1 MNNFRL
7 KGIFSG
13 SSLFMRIFSFL
24 FLLAF
29 GLTLSVPVVIVA
41 GYVFGKDSYAF
52 LQFSQASTSLFVF
65 VFPVAAYLWLF
76 FPQQGEVWFSLKRK
90 ISWQQVVLS
99 VLLVLVSIPFLNWL
113 TAWNEGLSLPSSL
126 SELQE
131 WMRLCEDE
139 ASALT
144 ERFLSVNSV
153 GGLLLNLLS
162 VALIPAVCEEL
173 FFRGFLQNIFSERMS
188 AHAAVWLSAF
198 LFSFIHFQFF
208 GFFPRLLLGVA
219 FGYLYF
225 STDSLWMPVLAH
237 FVNNAL
243 VVAATVLCNWG
254 AVPAGFD
261 SFGTD
266 SFILIMLSAL
276 LALNII
282 VFLWRKRAVV

>member
-29 GLTLSVPVVIVA
+29 GLTLSVPVVAVA
-41 GYVFGKDSYAF
+41 GFVFRADSYAF

-90 ISWQQVVLS
+90 ASWQQVVLS

-225 STDSLWMPVLAH
+225 STGSLWMPVLAH